1 MIGKLKGIVDSI
13 YDDHVILDVAG
24 VGYLVFCSDKSLSN
38 ITEGTTIVLFIE
50 THVREDH
57 IYLFGFATIEEKIS
71 FNILQSVSGI
81 GVRMAMSILSIL
93 SPSQLQEAIDG
104 KNKDVFRSIS
114 GIGPKLAERIIVELK
129 GKTFT
134 NNPITEYS
142 NNPKF
147 LQNSTT
153 SDAVSAL
160 VNLGI
165 NRNEVINIVN
175 SIIQEFPDISL
186 DNLIRLAL
194 QKRSKI

>member
-13 YDDHVILDVAG
+13 YDDHIILDISG
-24 VGYLVFCSDKSLSN
+24 VGYLIFCSNKILSQMS
-38 ITEGTTIVLFIE
+38 EGGAISLFIE

-57 IYLFGFATIEEKIS
+57 IYLFGFSTIEEKNS

-81 GVRMAMSILSIL
+81 GTRMAISILGIL
-93 SPSQLQEAIDG
+93 TPSDLQQAID
-104 KNKDVFRSIS
+104 NKDKEIFRSIS

-129 GKTFT
+129 GKEFST
-134 NNPITEYS
+134 NISIPNSLPRANE
-142 NNPKF
+142 NNIA
-147 LQNSTT
+147 
-153 SDAVSAL
+153 SDAISAL

-165 NRNEVINIVN
+165 HRNEVINIVN
-175 SIIQEFPDISL
+175 NVMQENPDITL

>member
-13 YDDHVILDVAG
+13 YDDHLIIDISG
-24 VGYLVFCSDKSLSN
+24 VGYLVFCSNKLLSQISKGDSISLF
-38 ITEGTTIVLFIE
+38 TE

-57 IYLFGFATIEEKIS
+57 IYLFGFSTIEEKNS

-81 GVRMAMSILSIL
+81 GTRMAISILGIL
-93 SPSQLQEAIDG
+93 TPSDLQQAID
-104 KNKDVFRSIS
+104 NKDKEIFRSIS

-129 GKTFT
+129 GKEFSINSSISNYLPRANE
-134 NNPITEYS
+134 NNVA
-142 NNPKF
+142 
-147 LQNSTT
+147 
-153 SDAVSAL
+153 SDAISAL

-165 NRNEVINIVN
+165 HRNEVINIVN
-175 SIIQEFPDISL
+175 SIMQENPDITL